1 MKHVVKVL
9 VRFTL
14 VASICMCLGA
24 AGDAADRYTTQRGD
38 TLWDI
43 AERYVDD
50 DTMTT
55 DEEMRALFDANPDA
69 FINHNINLLR
79 IGYTLRIPTQE
90 EPRTTLAP
98 LESEDQR
105 TSTAAAEQPAPAT
118 DTHVVPPVE
127 EGIVEDVDVN
137 PILVADD
144 VAKLQSE
151 LALTQEQAS
160 RQHADNEAL
169 RHRVAALEARVLKLG
184 EIAATPA
191 AADRDSAAVTQG
203 HPPSRTAAWWTI
215 PNMMIVMSA
224 VMVLGLAVVWYWRRR
239 AVSTTAATLTEQPL
253 AERPE
258 TAATDPLALGLG
270 DLNVDTK
277 GPDGVDEVIATHADT
292 GLEAETASDTP
303 LAHLMIDLDDLELD
317 ASQAGEAPLEWP
329 NTASISSK
337 AEPTSPPHAC

>member
-1 MKHVVKVL
+1 MQHVVKVL
-9 VRFTL
+9 VRFIL

-24 AGDAADRYTTQRGD
+24 VGDAANRYTTQRGD
-38 TLWDI
+38 TLWKI

-55 DEEMRALFDANPDA
+55 DEKMRALFDANPDA

-90 EPRTTLAP
+90 EHRTTLAP

-105 TSTAAAEQPAPAT
+105 TSTSVSEQPAPAT
-118 DTHVVPPVE
+118 DTHLVSPVE
-127 EGIVEDVDVN
+127 EDIFEDVDVN
-137 PILVADD
+137 PTIVAED

-184 EIAATPA
+184 EIAATPT
-191 AADRDSAAVTQG
+191 AADRASAAVTQD
-203 HPPSRTAAWWTI
+203 HPPSRTAVWWTI
-215 PNMMIVMSA
+215 PTMMIVMSA
-224 VMVLGLAVVWYWRRR
+224 AMVFGLAAIWYWQRR
-239 AVSTTAATLTEQPL
+239 AESTTAATLTEQPL

-270 DLNVDTK
+270 DLDVDTK

-292 GLEAETASDTP
+292 GLGAETASDTP
-303 LAHLMIDLDDLELD
+303 LAHLIIDLDDLELD
-317 ASQAGEAPLEWP
+317 ASQAGEALPEWP